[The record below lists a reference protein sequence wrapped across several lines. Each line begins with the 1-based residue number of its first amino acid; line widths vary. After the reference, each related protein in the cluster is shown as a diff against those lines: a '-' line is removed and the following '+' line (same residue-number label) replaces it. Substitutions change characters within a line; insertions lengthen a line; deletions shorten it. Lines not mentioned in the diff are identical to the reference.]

1 VNEPE
6 EIRESFQRFYQSTI
20 LEGETDPNSLY
31 DRQREIFEFHL
42 YTKEDV
48 SRFCKVFY
56 DRERDEGE
64 LHPILDH
71 VVDKFRNIEDE
82 EKREGFRA
90 KIQSYTRMYGYLS
103 QIMNFEDIE
112 LEKTFVFLKFLNKKL
127 PKRDVE
133 RFDVSDTIDLDSLRI
148 QVTHEHV
155 GTPFPDPTTVTPPTF
170 GTGGVKEPEHDLLSK
185 IVADVNTK
193 YGVNLTEDDRIDLS
207 RLHQRLVENPEVEK
221 YMNGS
226 NSDANKKMYFKQIF
240 EGMMV
245 DFFNER
251 FEFYKKM
258 EDNPSMKNLIFNQL
272 YRNYH
277 EQRNGS

>member
-1 VNEPE
+1 MP
-6 EIRESFQRFYQSTI
+6 
-20 LEGETDPNSLY
+20 
-31 DRQREIFEFHL
+31 
-42 YTKEDV
+42 
-48 SRFCKVFY
+48 
-56 DRERDEGE
+56 
-64 LHPILDH
+64 
-71 VVDKFRNIEDE
+71 
-82 EKREGFRA
+82 
-90 KIQSYTRMYGYLS
+90 
-103 QIMNFEDIE
+103 
-112 LEKTFVFLKFLNKKL
+112 
-127 PKRDVE
+127 
-133 RFDVSDTIDLDSLRI
+133 
-148 QVTHEHV
+148 
-155 GTPFPDPTTVTPPTF
+155 PTTVTPPTF